1 MTVLSSI
8 ISALSLLSIV
18 GPDIVLADPTLNASV
33 CLKTRDNMSE
43 KSKTFSTAIG
53 LSEAQAETLKD
64 KHGVETTNANS
75 LQAAC
80 TAVGLSIGDSKVDTS
95 PLNQT
100 VVGENWSKACVAEP
114 YCIIQPE
121 TAQDVSEA
129 IKTISHYGVKFAI
142 RSGGHSPNPGWSSVG
157 QGGILLDL
165 QRLNQIS
172 LSCDKQVASVGPG
185 ARWGEVISTLDA
197 QGATVIGGRVP
208 SVGVA
213 GVILGGGYFHFTG
226 QFGTAAD
233 NVKNFEIV
241 LSDGTITNANST
253 VNPDLFWALK
263 GGGPNF
269 GIVTRFDLYTVP
281 VRGIWYQASIYSVE
295 QADAILEA
303 YAKWQQNEGATDLKA
318 TVGLGIALDSISLGL
333 VYSEPTE
340 DQPSAFA
347 PFRDIEPLMVAV
359 PPTNGSITA
368 LTAIMASTGT
378 GSDRHDYRAAS
389 TRIDA
394 QLYKDVYAFWR
405 EKALAVRNATGANQT
420 FTIQPVPKNVATQG
434 DQKGGNPMN
443 IPKENHGWWTT
454 IVDWNDEKDDDLVRS
469 VSIETSEKW
478 KDLGDE
484 RGLSLPFTFMNDA
497 SRDQNPLRS
506 YGADNVNKLKQIS
519 KKYDA
524 SQLFQKQQN
533 GGFLLSKV

>member
-1 MTVLSSI
+1 MAVLSSI

-18 GPDIVLADPTLNASV
+18 GSDIVLADSTSQTSAYLEF
-33 CLKTRDNMSE
+33 RDNMSE
-43 KSKTFSTAIG
+43 KFEAFYNSIG
-53 LSEAQAETLKD
+53 LSEAQAGTLKE
-64 KHGVETTNANS
+64 KYGIETTDANS
-75 LQAAC
+75 VEAAC
-80 TAVGLSIGDSKVDTS
+80 TAAQLSLGASIVDTS

-100 VVGENWSKACVAEP
+100 VVGENWSKACVTEP
-114 YCIIQPE
+114 YCIVQPKTPE
-121 TAQDVSEA
+121 DVSKV
-129 IKTISHYGVKFAI
+129 IKTISYYGVKFAV

-157 QGGILLDL
+157 QGGILVDL
-165 QRLNQIS
+165 QNLNQIN
-172 LSCDKQVASVGPG
+172 LSCDKKVASIGPG

-241 LSDGTITNANST
+241 LSDGTITNASST

-281 VRGIWYQASIYSVE
+281 VRGIWYQASIYSVD
-295 QADAILEA
+295 QADALLEA

-318 TVGLGIALDSISLGL
+318 TVGLGISLDSISIGL

-347 PFRDIEPLMVAV
+347 PFRDIEPLLVAV
-359 PPTNGSITA
+359 PPTNGSISA

-405 EKALAVRNATGANQT
+405 EKALAVRNATGANQS
-420 FTIQPVPKNVATQG
+420 FTIQPVPKNVAIQG
-434 DQKGGNPMN
+434 EQKGGNPMN
-443 IPKENHGWWTT
+443 ILKDNHGWWTT
-454 IVDWNDEKDDDLVRS
+454 IVDWDDEKDDDLVRS
-469 VSIETSEKW
+469 VSIQTSEKW
-478 KDLGDE
+478 KELGDE

-497 SRDQNPLRS
+497 SRDQNPLAS
-506 YGADNVNKLKQIS
+506 YGTENVNKLKQIS
-519 KKYDA
+519 QKYDA

-533 GGFLLSKV
+533 DGFLLSKL

>member
-1 MTVLSSI
+1 MAVLSSI
-8 ISALSLLSIV
+8 MSALSLLSII
-18 GPDIVLADPTLNASV
+18 GSNIVLADSTSQTSAYLEH
-33 CLKTRDNMSE
+33 RDNMSE
-43 KSKTFSTAIG
+43 KFEAFYNSIG
-53 LSEAQAETLKD
+53 LSEAQAETLKE
-64 KHGVETTNANS
+64 KYGIETTDENS
-75 LQAAC
+75 VEAAC
-80 TAVGLSIGDSKVDTS
+80 TAAQLSLGASIVDTA

-100 VVGENWSKACVAEP
+100 VVGENWSKACIAEP
-114 YCIIQPE
+114 YCIVQPK
-121 TAQDVSEA
+121 TAEDVSKV
-129 IKTISHYGVKFAI
+129 IKTISYYGVKFAV

-157 QGGILLDL
+157 QGGILVDL
-165 QRLNQIS
+165 QNLNQIS
-172 LSCDKQVASVGPG
+172 LSCDKKVASVGPG

-241 LSDGTITNANST
+241 LSDGTITNASST

-281 VRGIWYQASIYSVE
+281 VRGIWYQASIYSVD
-295 QADAILEA
+295 QADALLEA

-318 TVGLGIALDSISLGL
+318 TVGLGIGLDSISLGL
-333 VYSEPTE
+333 VYSEPTG
-340 DQPSAFA
+340 DQPSVFA

-359 PPTNGSITA
+359 PPTNGSISA

-394 QLYKDVYAFWR
+394 QLYKDVHAFWR
-405 EKALAVRNATGANQT
+405 EKALAVRDATGANQT
-420 FTIQPVPKNVATQG
+420 FTVQPVPKNVAVQG
-434 DQKGGNPMN
+434 EQKGGNPMN
-443 IPKENHGWWTT
+443 ILKDNHGWWTT

-469 VSIETSEKW
+469 VSIETSQKW
-478 KDLGDE
+478 KQLGDE

-497 SRDQNPLRS
+497 SRDQNPLAS
-506 YGADNVNKLKQIS
+506 YGTESVNKLKQIS
-519 KKYDA
+519 QKYDA

-533 GGFLLSKV
+533 DGFLLSKL